1 MKTAWRSLGT
11 GATLIILLTV
21 VAYIPALRGGFIWDD
36 DAYVTENRLLTAP
49 DGLKRIWF
57 SAHHESQYFPL
68 VFTTLRFERMLW
80 GLNPVGYHVVNVLL
94 HGMNALLVWAV
105 LRRLAVPG
113 AWLAAAIWAV
123 HPVNVESA
131 AWITELKNTQSTL
144 FYLLALL
151 AWMKFTNSKTVRPW
165 RFYAL
170 ALLLQALALFSKT
183 TACTLPAAMLLVLW
197 LRKQPIGLR
206 RFVQVAPFLVF
217 GIAMGLLSVWWETH
231 LGNYGAELNFPFS
244 GLERLLIATRA
255 LWFYAA
261 KLVWPVGLTFS
272 YSRWEINPRDPLQ
285 YMPLIGCVAVA
296 LLLWWR
302 RNVWGRAPVVAVIFF
317 VAALSPLL
325 GFIPLYTFRYSFVAD
340 HYQYVASMGMI
351 GLVVGAGVVI
361 FQRAGQRGRDFGT
374 FAAVVALLVLGICT
388 WQRGS
393 IYKDL
398 ETLWRD
404 TLAKNPDAWMP
415 HNNLGLVL
423 AGQGKTAE
431 AIAEY
436 AAALRIKPD
445 YVEAHYNLGNALASH
460 GRVAEA
466 IAEYAVALQI
476 KPNFAGAHNNLANT
490 LIGQGRLAEAA
501 AEYQAALRIKPD
513 YVEAHYN
520 LGNALAGQGRISEA
534 TTEYRETLRLRPDFA
549 EAHSNLGLAL
559 AGKASS
565 QRRPQSIKRRCGSDP
580 ILHGPIRTWAMPWP
594 VRARSRR
601 RLPST
606 RRQCGSNPILRRPT
620 TTWPM
625 LLSAK
630 EGWQRR
636 LPSVKRCCGSSP
648 TMWRPITTWELPWPI
663 SAGFRGLAEYRETLR
678 LRPDWP
684 PALGGLA

>member
-398 ETLWRD
+398 ETLWRILWPRIQTPGCRTTTWD
-404 TLAKNPDAWMP
+404 SCWRVRVRL
-415 HNNLGLVL
+415 
-423 AGQGKTAE
+423 
-431 AIAEY
+431 
-436 AAALRIKPD
+436 LRRSP
-445 YVEAHYNLGNALASH
+445 ST
-460 GRVAEA
+460 R
-466 IAEYAVALQI
+466 
-476 KPNFAGAHNNLANT
+476 
-490 LIGQGRLAEAA
+490 
-501 AEYQAALRIKPD
+501 
-513 YVEAHYN
+513 
-520 LGNALAGQGRISEA
+520 
-534 TTEYRETLRLRPDFA
+534 
-549 EAHSNLGLAL
+549 
-559 AGKASS
+559 
-565 QRRPQSIKRRCGSDP
+565 RRCGSNL
-580 ILHGPIRTWAMPWP
+580 I
-594 VRARSRR
+594 
-601 RLPST
+601 
-606 RRQCGSNPILRRPT
+606 
-620 TTWPM
+620 
-625 LLSAK
+625 
-630 EGWQRR
+630 
-636 LPSVKRCCGSSP
+636 
-648 TMWRPITTWELPWPI
+648 MWRPITTWVMLSQSW
-663 SAGFRGLAEYRETLR
+663 AGCGSDRRVRGSVADQTQFCGGPQQPGQYSD
-678 LRPDWP
+678 RPGKVGR
-684 PALGGLA
+684 GGGRVSSGAADQT